1 MIRHRLSVFAGALLL
16 CGAAAQAAAQ
26 SPSEARGHQIVA
38 QYCGGCHAIGDTGDS
53 PNAKAPHFRDLHLRY
68 PVENLAEA
76 LAEGILAGH
85 PEMPEFRF
93 ASDDVKDII
102 AYLKSVQTQEK
113 PPIDA
118 AP

>member
-1 MIRHRLSVFAGALLL
+1 MIWHRISVIASGLLL
-16 CGAAAQAAAQ
+16 CVAASQAAAQ
-26 SPSEARGHQIVA
+26 TPSEARGHEIVA
-38 QYCGGCHAIGDTGDS
+38 QYCGGCHAIGVTGDS
-53 PNAKAPHFRDLHLRY
+53 PNAKAPHFRELHLRY
-68 PVENLAEA
+68 PVDNLAEA

-113 PPIDA
+113 PPVDP